1 MKEHLKISKTIVL
14 VGLMGAGKTI
24 VGQKLA
30 TRLNI
35 DFVDADNEIEEAA
48 GCSISEI
55 FISDK
60 SFESI
65 IGEL

>member
-14 VGLMGAGKTI
+14 VGVMGAGKTI

-35 DFVDADNEIEEAA
+35 DFVDADNEI
-48 GCSISEI
+48 
-55 FISDK
+55 
-60 SFESI
+60 
-65 IGEL
+65 